1 MTQLVVNKNV
11 KSKETFADNHFHNFS
26 RLLMFNQIFL
36 LPRVKRQ
43 ALITYKHGKY
53 ELPHEFSSD
62 LTVWILGNWEILGKC
77 LKFIE

>member
-1 MTQLVVNKNV
+1 
-11 KSKETFADNHFHNFS
+11 
-26 RLLMFNQIFL
+26 MFNQIFL